1 MQVSDLE
8 VRTLDAMPEL
18 TEAMEVL
25 RSIWGFRNGEG
36 PISAEFMRALAFA
49 GNYVAGAF
57 AGGRMIGASAG
68 FLGLHDG
75 DVHLHSHISG
85 VVAEWQSKHVGLA
98 LKHHQREWALSRDIN
113 VIEWTFDPLVRRNA
127 FFNLV
132 KLGATVAGFEANFY
146 GDMND
151 AINAGDPT
159 DRAVVRWDLVSPTF
173 GNDRDGDSILEADET
188 GAPVVDKSDGSV
200 LRVWVPE
207 DIVAIRQSDPAG
219 ARAWRIA
226 LRETFGAAVNDGYV
240 ATSMTRDGWYTLQ
253 RP

>member
-1 MQVSDLE
+1 MHDVE
-8 VRTLDAMPEL
+8 VRTLNSMPEL

-25 RSIWGFRNGEG
+25 RSIWGFRNDEA

-57 AGGRMIGASAG
+57 AGDRMIGASAG

-75 DVHLHSHISG
+75 DAHLHSHISG
-85 VVAEWQSKHVGLA
+85 VVADWQGQHVGLA
-98 LKHHQREWALSRDIN
+98 IKHHQRDWALARGIN
-113 VIEWTFDPLVRRNA
+113 MIEWTFDPLVRRNA

-132 KLGATVAGFEANFY
+132 KLGATVTGFAANFY

-159 DRAVVRWDLVSPTF
+159 DRAVVQWDLASPTF
-173 GNDRDGDSILEADET
+173 GHDRDGDPILEADDT
-188 GAPVVDKSDGSV
+188 GAPVADKSDAAV

-207 DIVAIRQSDPAG
+207 DIVAMRRSDPGA

-226 LRETFGAAVNDGYV
+226 LRETFGAAVNDGYL
-240 ATSMTRDGWYTLQ
+240 ATSMTRDGWYTLE